1 VNRASTAPR
10 STRRRR
16 RHASRRASARLGQ
29 EASRITSALSLVAT
43 GLGIAIVPASVQSV
57 AMDGVAYRRLAG
69 AAQPKAFLG
78 LASRRGDP
86 SPLVRHFVTMVGRA
100 ARTLCPS
107 R

>member
-1 VNRASTAPR
+1 
-10 STRRRR
+10 
-16 RHASRRASARLGQ
+16 
-29 EASRITSALSLVAT
+29 
-43 GLGIAIVPASVQSV
+43 
-57 AMDGVAYRRLAG
+57 MDGVAYRRLAG